1 MSVSSGGTRDCP
13 RCGASI
19 QGELKFCPSCGYRL
33 DEPPKAEQGGAGT
46 TRTAS
51 QGILQK
57 LVPRRP
63 QPSGQAPSDVPRVR
77 TASEFTQPVANWPT
91 KCPNCGFDL
100 KAGVKYCPSCGFN
113 VEVWLKRRTIPGNKG
128 SPSYYTSRKRFFS
141 FEGYSLEGVTPAAA
155 MFLIWGLW
163 NLLMSVLALTGNV
176 KIFYPMI
183 SGPPPGFET
192 TGLTVGLL
200 FVLGLALLLSAFGLM
215 QVNAILYLLGILA
228 MVISLPL
235 SIMQI
240 ASATSVQLIG
250 GPSGTGQLEN
260 LLMGFLGILISF
272 IGLIQSMRIRKYFF
286 GGES

>member
-1 MSVSSGGTRDCP
+1 LSASSGNQRGCP

-19 QGELKFCPSCGYRL
+19 QGETKFCPSCGYRL
-33 DEPPKAEQGGAGT
+33 DETPKAEQGGAGT
-46 TRTAS
+46 ARTAS
-51 QGILQK
+51 QSILQK

-77 TASEFTQPVANWPT
+77 TASEFTQPVASWPT

-100 KAGVKYCPSCGFN
+100 KAGVKYCASCGFN

-163 NLLMSVLALTGNV
+163 NLLTSVFALTGNV

-183 SGPPPGFET
+183 SGAPPGFET
-192 TGLTVGLL
+192 TGWTVGVL
-200 FVLGLALLLSAFGLM
+200 FVVGIALLLSAFGLM
-215 QVNAILYLLGILA
+215 QVNSILYLLGVFTMI
-228 MVISLPL
+228 ISIPL

-240 ASATSVQLIG
+240 ASALTVGLAS
-250 GPSGTGQLEN
+250 GPTGTGQLEN

>member
-1 MSVSSGGTRDCP
+1 
-13 RCGASI
+13 
-19 QGELKFCPSCGYRL
+19 L
-33 DEPPKAEQGGAGT
+33 DEPQKAEQGGTGT
-46 TRTAS
+46 ARTAS
-51 QGILQK
+51 QSILQK
-57 LVPRRP
+57 LVPRRS
-63 QPSGQAPSDVPRVR
+63 QPSGQAPSDVPHVR
-77 TASEFTQPVANWPT
+77 TASEFTQPVASWPT

-163 NLLMSVLALTGNV
+163 NLLTSVLALTGNIKV
-176 KIFYPMI
+176 FYPMI
-183 SGPPPGFET
+183 SSPPPGFET
-192 TGLTVGLL
+192 TTLTVGVL

-228 MVISLPL
+228 MIVSLPL
-235 SIMQI
+235 SILQI
-240 ASATSVQLIG
+240 VSAMNVPLIG
-250 GPSGTGQLEN
+250 SPVGTGQLEN

-272 IGLIQSMRIRKYFF
+272 MGLIQSIRIRKYFF